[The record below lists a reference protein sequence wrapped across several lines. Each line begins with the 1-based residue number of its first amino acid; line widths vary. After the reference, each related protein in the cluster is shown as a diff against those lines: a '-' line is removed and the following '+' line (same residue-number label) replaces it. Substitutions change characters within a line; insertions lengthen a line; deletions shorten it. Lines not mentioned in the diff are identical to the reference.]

1 VLSLKNCRIEGYT
14 GFGLLSYYGRV
25 FVNQCVLSGSPQSA
39 YYGAYTY
46 LGEKLNVDQTIILG
60 NRGWG
65 MVAYGTNVLLRNTVV
80 GSSANGIYYYHVS
93 GRSSDTTIWNCTVG
107 NCPGYGIYQYY
118 GRSNIL
124 NTIIASSSG
133 SYALVNQNGNMYH
146 ANNLIYGYRQPYSG
160 TAQGEGELAADP
172 RFESPAAGNYAITA
186 NSAAINRGRDLKGQV
201 DIDIVGVPRPVSKGW
216 DIGAYEYPRDAGTV
230 RVVHWQE
237 TR

>member
-1 VLSLKNCRIEGYT
+1 
-14 GFGLLSYYGRV
+14 
-25 FVNQCVLSGSPQSA
+25 
-39 YYGAYTY
+39 
-46 LGEKLNVDQTIILG
+46 
-60 NRGWG
+60 
-65 MVAYGTNVLLRNTVV
+65 
-80 GSSANGIYYYHVS
+80 
-93 GRSSDTTIWNCTVG
+93 
-107 NCPGYGIYQYY
+107 
-118 GRSNIL
+118 
-124 NTIIASSSG
+124 
-133 SYALVNQNGNMYH
+133 MYH